1 MDIIKN
7 LPIIVEVKLRQAL
20 SNPYVMAILKI
31 VLVLYA
37 SQIAPRVSPKVSSI
51 FQYTI
56 VKIICVALIAY
67 IAELDFQ
74 LAIILA
80 VVFVLSINLLSGRGP
95 LESYEDTEDQYT
107 EEQPYSH
114 EQVYEQPVI
123 EEYEPYSQEQVYENP
138 VIEEYEDSVPGAF
151 TDKIG
156 QITDL
161 LGKPAKANGFTMLES
176 KTDEFIGCQNVKL
189 ADLLA
194 IFDND
199 AMKLQKTVQ
208 FTYHQLMEKMPK
220 GTSKDNL
227 MKIAR
232 AAGLPYNVPLNDEN
246 SPFLATILLQHGYYI
261 SKTCTAPN

>member
-1 MDIIKN
+1 METIKN
-7 LPIIVEVKLRQAL
+7 LPVIVEVHLKRVL

-31 VLVLYA
+31 TLVLYA
-37 SQIAPRVSPKVSSI
+37 SQIAPRVSPKITSI

-56 VKIICVALIAY
+56 VKILCIALIAY
-67 IAELDFQ
+67 IAEVDFQ

-95 LESYEDTEDQYT
+95 LESYEDTE
-107 EEQPYSH
+107 EQHYPFQKS
-114 EQVYEQPVI
+114 QVDEQPVV
-123 EEYEPYSQEQVYENP
+123 EQYD
-138 VIEEYEDSVPGAF
+138 DSVPSEF

-156 QITDL
+156 QLTDL

-176 KTDEFIGCQNVKL
+176 HTDEFIGCQNVKL
-189 ADLLA
+189 EDLLA

-246 SPFLATILLQHGYYI
+246 SPFLATLLLQFGYSI

>member
-1 MDIIKN
+1 
-7 LPIIVEVKLRQAL
+7 
-20 SNPYVMAILKI
+20 MAILKI
-31 VLVLYA
+31 ALVLYA

-56 VKIICVALIAY
+56 VKIVCVALIAY
-67 IAELDFQ
+67 IAEVDFQ

-95 LESYEDTEDQYT
+95 LESYEDTEEQQPYYQQESYEDT
-107 EEQPYSH
+107 EEHPYSR
-114 EQVYEQPVI
+114 ELVYEQPII
-123 EEYEPYSQEQVYENP
+123 ES
-138 VIEEYEDSVPGAF
+138 YEDSVPGEF
-151 TDKIG
+151 TNKID
-156 QITDL
+156 QLTDL

-176 KTDEFIGCQNVKL
+176 HTDEFIGCQNVKL
-189 ADLLA
+189 SDLLA

-232 AAGLPYNVPLNDEN
+232 YVGLPYNVPLNDEN
-246 SPFLATILLQHGYYI
+246 SPFIASLLLQFGYSI

>member
-1 MDIIKN
+1 M
-7 LPIIVEVKLRQAL
+7 
-20 SNPYVMAILKI
+20 
-31 VLVLYA
+31 
-37 SQIAPRVSPKVSSI
+37 
-51 FQYTI
+51 
-56 VKIICVALIAY
+56 
-67 IAELDFQ
+67 
-74 LAIILA
+74 
-80 VVFVLSINLLSGRGP
+80 
-95 LESYEDTEDQYT
+95 ESYEDTE
-107 EEQPYSH
+107 EQ
-114 EQVYEQPVI
+114 
-123 EEYEPYSQEQVYENP
+123 PYSQEQIYEQP

-220 GTSKDNL
+220 GAAKDNL
-227 MKIAR
+227 LKIAR
-232 AAGLPYNVPLNDEN
+232 YVGLPYNVPLNDEN
-246 SPFLATILLQHGYYI
+246 SPFIASLLLQFGYSI